1 MLKCVPSPMPFELR
15 GRVATLGDLTL
26 ESVFIPSLF
35 EFRRHG
41 HEESHFCFIVGG
53 SFEELYNGKWRDCRA
68 GSARR
73 SPSGAE
79 HTIKFGQKGARCLLI
94 LASPEAMTDS
104 RVENDLVYSDLSY
117 GTSQTVRTTFDLVSS
132 TVSVNPLDAEC
143 LGWELIAQLGRK
155 PERNIRGPAPSWLQ
169 RAREQLREEYR
180 NSLTLASV
188 AKGAG
193 VSREHLARAFRFH
206 FGMSPSS
213 FVQSAMLHDACQQIT
228 ETEIPLAEVA
238 AQCGYA
244 DQSHMCRWVSRKK
257 GVSPISL
264 RKAGHITYVQDL
276 AHVPQG

>member
-1 MLKCVPSPMPFELR
+1 MSSIPSPKPFELR
-15 GRVATLGDLTL
+15 GRVGTLDDLTL
-26 ESVFIPSLF
+26 EAVFIPSLF

-41 HEESHFCFIVGG
+41 HEEVHYCFIVGG
-53 SFEELYNGKWRDCRA
+53 SFKELYHSTWKDCFA

-73 SPSGAE
+73 SPPGTE
-79 HTIKFGQKGARCLLI
+79 HTIKFGQEGARCLLI
-94 LASPEAMTDS
+94 LARPEAMTDG
-104 RVENDLVYSDLSY
+104 RVENDFVFSDLSDC
-117 GTSQTVRTTFDLVSS
+117 TSQTAQTTFDLITSTASS
-132 TVSVNPLDAEC
+132 KPLDAEC
-143 LGWELIAQLGRK
+143 LAWELIAQVGQK
-155 PERNIRGPAPSWLQ
+155 STKDIREPAPPWLE

-180 NSLTLASV
+180 SNLTLTSV

-213 FVQSAMLHDACQQIT
+213 FVQSVRLHDACQQIT

-276 AHVPQG
+276 ACAPQR

>member
-1 MLKCVPSPMPFELR
+1 MSSILSAKPVELR
-15 GRVATLGDLTL
+15 GRIATLDDLTL
-26 ESVFIPSLF
+26 EAVFIPSRF
-35 EFRRHG
+35 EFKRHG
-41 HEESHFCFIVGG
+41 HQESHFCFIVGG
-53 SFEELYNGKWRDCRA
+53 SFEELHNGKWKNCRA

-79 HTIKFGQKGARCLLI
+79 HTIKFGQEGARCLLI
-94 LASPEAMTDS
+94 LASPEAMSGS
-104 RVENDLVYSDLSY
+104 RRENDLVYSDMSD
-117 GTSQTVRTTFDLVSS
+117 GASHTARTTFDMVSS
-132 TVSVNPLDAEC
+132 TASSNPLDTEC
-143 LGWELIAQLGRK
+143 LAWELIAQLDRK
-155 PERNIRGPAPSWLQ
+155 PKKDVHGPAPLWLQ

-180 NSLTLASV
+180 SGLTLASV
-188 AKGAG
+188 AKGSG

-213 FVQSAMLHDACQQIT
+213 FVQSARLHDACRQIT
-228 ETEIPLAEVA
+228 ETEMPLAEIA

-276 AHVPQG
+276 AYAPLG

>member
-1 MLKCVPSPMPFELR
+1 MSSIPAPKPFELR
-15 GRVATLGDLTL
+15 GRIATLDDLTL
-26 ESVFIPSLF
+26 EAVFIPSLF

-41 HEESHFCFIVGG
+41 HEELHFCFIVGG
-53 SFEELYNGKWRDCRA
+53 SFEERHNGKWKDCQA

-73 SPSGAE
+73 SPSGTE
-79 HTIKFGQKGARCLLI
+79 HTIKFGQEGARCLLI
-94 LASPEAMTDS
+94 LARPEAMTDS
-104 RVENDLVYSDLSY
+104 GVENDLVFSDVSDS
-117 GTSQTVRTTFDLVSS
+117 TSHTARTTFDLVSS
-132 TVSVNPLDAEC
+132 PASSNPLDAEC
-143 LGWELIAQLGRK
+143 RAWELIAQLGRK
-155 PERNIRGPAPSWLQ
+155 LKKEVRGPAPLWLQ

-180 NSLTLASV
+180 SGLTLASV
-188 AKGAG
+188 AKGIG

-213 FVQSAMLHDACQQIT
+213 FVQSVRLHDACQQIT
-228 ETEIPLAEVA
+228 ETEMPLAEIA

-276 AHVPQG
+276 AYASQG